1 MLSKEKEVAA
11 MKKEVLA
18 EIVQI
23 EGGYVKDP
31 NDSGGETRWGITKK
45 AARKFGYKGAMRDLP
60 IWIAYEIY
68 EKRYLKKI
76 RFDEIAA
83 MSELVAKELADTSVN
98 MGWRRA
104 GEFLQRSL
112 NVLNRG
118 GKDYDDLVVDGK
130 IGAKTI
136 EALRRYLDRRGKE
149 GEAVLYKML
158 NALQGAFYVELAE
171 RRSKDEKFVFGW
183 YRNRVA

>member
-1 MLSKEKEVAA
+1 MQKVASL
-11 MKKEVLA
+11 KKEILEAV
-18 EIVQI
+18 VRR
-23 EGGYVKDP
+23 EGGYVNDP
-31 NDSGGETRWGITKK
+31 KDSGGETKYGITKK
-45 AARKFGYKGAMRDLP
+45 TARKYGYKGAMRDLP
-60 IWIAYEIY
+60 LRLAYEIY
-68 EKRYLKKI
+68 EKKYLKKI
-76 RFDEIAA
+76 KFDRVAALSPLIA
-83 MSELVAKELADTSVN
+83 EELADTSVN

-118 GKDYDDLVVDGK
+118 GKDFADLVVDGK
-130 IGAKTI
+130 IGTKTI
-136 EALRRYLDRRGKE
+136 SSLEKYLKHRGKE
-149 GEAVLYKML
+149 GEAVLHKML